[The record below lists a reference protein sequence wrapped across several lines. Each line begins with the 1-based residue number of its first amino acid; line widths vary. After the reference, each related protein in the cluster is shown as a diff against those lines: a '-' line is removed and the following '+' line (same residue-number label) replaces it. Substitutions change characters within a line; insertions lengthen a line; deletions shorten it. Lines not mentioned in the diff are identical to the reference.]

1 MKKNKIIL
9 FDGVCN
15 LCSSSVQFII
25 ERDKEDHF
33 KFASLQSD
41 YAQEILKKNN
51 LDTSSFDSIVL
62 VDGDKIHQKSG
73 AALRIA
79 KDLDF
84 PWNLLYILIIVPYPI
99 RDFVYSIIA
108 NNRYK
113 WFGKKES
120 CWLPTPALRSKFLD

>member
-25 ERDKEDHF
+25 ERDKEDQF
-33 KFASLQSD
+33 QFASLQSD
-41 YAQEILKKNN
+41 FAQKILLKNKLN
-51 LDTSSFDSIVL
+51 TSTFDSIVL
-62 VDGDKIHQKSG
+62 VENDKIYQKSG

-79 KDLDF
+79 KELEF
-84 PWNLLYILIIVPYPI
+84 PWNLLYVFMIVPYPI
-99 RDFVYSIIA
+99 RDFVYGIIA
-108 NNRYK
+108 KNRYK

-120 CWLPTPALRSKFLD
+120 CWLPTPELRSKFLD

>member
-25 ERDKEDHF
+25 ERDKEDQF
-33 KFASLQSD
+33 QFASLQSD
-41 YAQEILKKNN
+41 FAQKILLKNKLN
-51 LDTSSFDSIVL
+51 TSTFDSIVL
-62 VDGDKIHQKSG
+62 VENDKIYQKSG

-79 KDLDF
+79 KELEF
-84 PWNLLYILIIVPYPI
+84 PWNLLYVFIIVPYPI
-99 RDFVYSIIA
+99 RDFVYGIIA
-108 NNRYK
+108 KNRYK

>member
-25 ERDKEDHF
+25 ERDIEDHF